1 MHGVEDGMHRV
12 GRGEFERELVVPELV
27 AAGILGFGDAVTEE
41 DEASFRGDGE
51 TDGVELGAGDES
63 DGNVAVGDGL
73 GGTVFKNKEGR
84 DMAAVDE
91 FDFTVGTVV
100 QSEKGDVLLAGDT

>member
-1 MHGVEDGMHRV
+1 M
-12 GRGEFERELVVPELV
+12 
-27 AAGILGFGDAVTEE
+27 
-41 DEASFRGDGE
+41 
-51 TDGVELGAGDES
+51 ELGAGDES

-91 FDFTVGTVV
+91 FDFTVGAEV
-100 QSEKGDVLLAGDT
+100 KGEEGNVLLAGDARAEEVIDGGEGVPVSAVQPLTWAYIIP